1 MAKKLNEDGIPTEI
15 PSNTPKRTG
24 SLFGGLNLDQP
35 PKERN
40 PIGDDDAEVA
50 GSSQPERPFEDEPPT
65 RPATRHRDAALNSYP
80 NDTGEPRTVIAG
92 GWRRS
97 PTPRQ
102 GSEPSAATAAHDSMD
117 DPVVGWLVV
126 VDGPGA
132 GSSLRLGSGQN
143 SLGRSQEARVKLDFG
158 DSQISRSTH
167 AVVAYDPKGNRFY
180 LQPGTGTNLTYL
192 NGNPVLAPTPLPSG
206 SEILLGETTLRFVAL
221 CGDSFN
227 WTDRKPHGQ

>member
-24 SLFGGLNLDQP
+24 SLFGDLDLDQQ
-35 PKERN
+35 PKEGS
-40 PIGDDDAEVA
+40 PSSDDRAGVA
-50 GSSQPERPFEDEPPT
+50 RPNEPGPDFGDEPPT
-65 RPATRHRDAALNSYP
+65 RPATRHRDAAVDSYP
-80 NDTGEPRTVIAG
+80 SDTSEPRTVIAG

-97 PTPRQ
+97 ATPQQGTKPSVPT
-102 GSEPSAATAAHDSMD
+102 AKHDSMD

-143 SLGRSQEARVKLDFG
+143 SLGRGQEARVKLDFG

-180 LQPGTGTNLTYL
+180 VQQGTGTNLTYL
-192 NGNPVLAPTPLPSG
+192 NGEPVLAPTPLPSG
-206 SEILLGETTLRFVAL
+206 SELVLGETTLRFVAF
-221 CGDSFN
+221 CDNDFN
-227 WTDRKPHGQ
+227 WTDRNPHGR

>member
-24 SLFGGLNLDQP
+24 SLFGGLDLDQQ
-35 PKERN
+35 PKEGS
-40 PIGDDDAEVA
+40 PSGDDRA
-50 GSSQPERPFEDEPPT
+50 GAARPNEPGPDFGDEPPT
-65 RPATRHRDAALNSYP
+65 RPATRHRDAAVDSYP
-80 NDTGEPRTVIAG
+80 SDASEPRTVIAG

-97 PTPRQ
+97 ATPQQ
-102 GSEPSAATAAHDSMD
+102 GAEPSAATAAHDPMD

-143 SLGRSQEARVKLDFG
+143 SLGRGQEARVKLDFG

-167 AVVAYDPKGNRFY
+167 ALVSYDPKGNRFY
-180 LQPGTGTNLTYL
+180 VQQGTGTNLTYL
-192 NGNPVLAPTPLPSG
+192 NGEPVLAPTPLPSG
-206 SEILLGETTLRFVAL
+206 SELVLGETTLRFVAF
-221 CGDSFN
+221 CDNDFN
-227 WTDRKPHGQ
+227 WTDRNPHGQ

>member
-1 MAKKLNEDGIPTEI
+1 MAKKLNEDGVPTEI

-40 PIGDDDAEVA
+40 PSGDGGAEVA
-50 GSSQPERPFEDEPPT
+50 GSKQAEPDFDDEPPT
-65 RPATRHRDAALNSYP
+65 RPATRHRDAALNTYP

-97 PTPRQ
+97 ATPRT
-102 GSEPSAATAAHDSMD
+102 GSEPSMATAAHDSMD

-132 GSSLRLGSGQN
+132 GASLRLGSGQN
-143 SLGRSQEARVKLDFG
+143 SLGRGQEARVKLDFG

-167 AVVAYDPKGNRFY
+167 AIVTYDPKGNRFY
-180 LQPGTGTNLTYL
+180 LQQGTGTNLTYL
-192 NGNPVLAPTPLPSG
+192 NGEPVLAPTPLPSG

-221 CGDSFN
+221 CDDSFN
-227 WTDRKPHGQ
+227 WTDRNPHEQ

>member
-15 PSNTPKRTG
+15 PSNTPKRSG

-35 PKERN
+35 GHERN
-40 PIGDDDAEVA
+40 PGGDDRADVA
-50 GSSQPERPFEDEPPT
+50 GSDRPEPPFDDEPPT
-65 RPATRHRDAALNSYP
+65 RPATRHRDAAPNRYP
-80 NDTGEPRTVIAG
+80 IDTGEPRTVIAG

-97 PTPRQ
+97 ATKRH
-102 GSEPSAATAAHDSMD
+102 GSEPAVARAGQDSMN

-143 SLGRSQEARVKLDFG
+143 SLGRGQEARVKLDFG

-167 AVVAYDPKGNRFY
+167 AVVTYDPKGNRFY
-180 LQPGTGTNLTYL
+180 LQQGTGTNLTYL

-221 CGDSFN
+221 CDDSFN
-227 WTDRKPHGQ
+227 WTDRNPHVQ

>member
-24 SLFGGLNLDQP
+24 SLFRGLNLDQP
-35 PKERN
+35 PKEQN
-40 PIGDDDAEVA
+40 PSGDDGPEVA
-50 GSSQPERPFEDEPPT
+50 GSEQSEPRFDDEPPT
-65 RPATRHRDAALNSYP
+65 RPATRHRGAALNSYP
-80 NDTGEPRTVIAG
+80 NETGEPRTVIAG

-97 PTPRQ
+97 APPRQ
-102 GSEPSAATAAHDSMD
+102 GSDLNVETSPHDSMH

-143 SLGRSQEARVKLDFG
+143 TLGRGQEARVKLDFG
-158 DSQISRSTH
+158 DSQISRAIH

-180 LQPGTGTNLTYL
+180 VQQGMGTNLTYL
-192 NGNPVLAPTPLPSG
+192 NGKPVLAPTPLSSG
-206 SEILLGETTLRFVAL
+206 SEILLGVTTLRFVAL
-221 CGDSFN
+221 CDDSFN
-227 WTDRKPHGQ
+227 WTDRNPYEK

>member
-15 PSNTPKRTG
+15 PSNTPKRTS

-35 PKERN
+35 RKN
-40 PIGDDDAEVA
+40 PSGDDRAEA
-50 GSSQPERPFEDEPPT
+50 LGPNQPRPHSDDEPPT

-80 NDTGEPRTVIAG
+80 NDSSEPRTVIAG

-97 PTPRQ
+97 ATPKQ
-102 GSEPSAATAAHDSMD
+102 GADPSVATAKRDSMD

-132 GSSLRLGSGQN
+132 GISLRLGSGQN
-143 SLGRSQEARVKLDFG
+143 SLGRGQEARVTLDFG

-167 AVVAYDPKGNRFY
+167 AVVSYDPKGNRFY
-180 LQPGTGTNLTYL
+180 LQQGTGTNLTYL

-221 CGDSFN
+221 CDDSFN
-227 WTDRKPHGQ
+227 WTDRNPHEQ

>member
-35 PKERN
+35 PEEQT
-40 PIGDDDAEVA
+40 PDGDDRVEVA
-50 GSSQPERPFEDEPPT
+50 GSNQLEPPFDDEPPT
-65 RPATRHRDAALNSYP
+65 RPATRHRDAAVRSYP

-97 PTPRQ
+97 ATPRQ
-102 GSEPSAATAAHDSMD
+102 GSEPSAETAEHNSMD

-143 SLGRSQEARVKLDFG
+143 SLGRGQEARVKLDFG

-180 LQPGTGTNLTYL
+180 LQQGIGTNLTYL
-192 NGNPVLAPTPLPSG
+192 NGNPVLAPTTLPSG

-221 CGDSFN
+221 CDDSFN
-227 WTDRKPHGQ
+227 WTDRKPHEQ

>member
-35 PKERN
+35 PSEQN
-40 PIGDDDAEVA
+40 PSGDDRAENV
-50 GSSQPERPFEDEPPT
+50 GSKQPEPNFDDEPPT
-65 RPATRHRDAALNSYP
+65 RPATRHRNAGLDSFR
-80 NDTGEPRTVIAG
+80 NDTSEPRTVIAG
-92 GWRRS
+92 GWRRTT
-97 PTPRQ
+97 TPQQ
-102 GSEPSAATAAHDSMD
+102 GSDPSLATAGENSMD

-132 GSSLRLGSGQN
+132 GVSLRLGSGQN
-143 SLGRSQEARVKLDFG
+143 SLGRGEEARVKLDFG
-158 DSQISRSTH
+158 DPQISRSTH

-180 LQPGTGTNLTYL
+180 LQQGTGTNLTYL
-192 NGNPVLAPTPLPSG
+192 NGKPVLAPTPLPSG

-221 CGDSFN
+221 CDDSFN
-227 WTDRKPHGQ
+227 WTDRNPHEK